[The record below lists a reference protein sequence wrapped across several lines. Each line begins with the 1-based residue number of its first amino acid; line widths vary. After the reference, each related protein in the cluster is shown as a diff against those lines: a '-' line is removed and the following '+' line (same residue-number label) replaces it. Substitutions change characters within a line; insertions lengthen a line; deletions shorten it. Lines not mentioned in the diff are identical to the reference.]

1 MSKVW
6 YIMLLGAVSA
16 LLFTDPGK
24 AVTAMIAGSHAS
36 VKLAVELAALY
47 GFWLGFFGII
57 EKIGLADFLSKLL
70 RPLVRFLYPGL
81 NDKGRKYVTM
91 NMAANLLGL
100 GNAATPMAM
109 RAIHEMDT
117 GEKRASQNMIMLTVI
132 SATSLQLLPTTVIGL
147 RATHGSVNPADFL
160 LPATVATVVS
170 TVLGVVLVKSI
181 GFLLRKT
188 RRKKAENENGAGRPL
203 GYARGDNKATS
214 RPLGYARGDNE
225 KVRVGGDNKELGVGG
240 NNKASGA
247 FSVIS
252 TKRSARRNLNK
263 KSRGAAPLPLARG
276 KGADA

>member
-1 MSKVW
+1 
-6 YIMLLGAVSA
+6 MLLGAVSA

-188 RRKKAENENGAGRPL
+188 RRKKAENVNAAGIPL
-203 GYARGDNKATS
+203 GYARGDS
-214 RPLGYARGDNE
+214 E

-240 NNKASGA
+240 DNKELRGNNKAIGA

-276 KGADA
+276 KGADV

>member
-6 YIMLLGAVSA
+6 YVMLLGAISA

-24 AVTAMIAGSHAS
+24 AVTAMISGSHAA
-36 VKLAVELAALY
+36 VKLAIELAALY

-57 EKIGLADFLSKLL
+57 EKIGLADLLSRVL
-70 RPLVRFLYPGL
+70 RPIVRFLFPGL

-109 RAIHEMDT
+109 RAIREMDT

-132 SATSLQLLPTTVIGL
+132 SATSLQLLPTTVIGM

-170 TVLGVVLVKSI
+170 TVLGVTLVKLI
-181 GFLLRKT
+181 GWAVRKAS
-188 RRKKAENENGAGRPL
+188 RRKK
-203 GYARGDNKATS
+203 
-214 RPLGYARGDNE
+214 E
-225 KVRVGGDNKELGVGG
+225 KE
-240 NNKASGA
+240 
-247 FSVIS
+247 
-252 TKRSARRNLNK
+252 
-263 KSRGAAPLPLARG
+263 LPLAAAVTG
-276 KGADA
+276 KREAL